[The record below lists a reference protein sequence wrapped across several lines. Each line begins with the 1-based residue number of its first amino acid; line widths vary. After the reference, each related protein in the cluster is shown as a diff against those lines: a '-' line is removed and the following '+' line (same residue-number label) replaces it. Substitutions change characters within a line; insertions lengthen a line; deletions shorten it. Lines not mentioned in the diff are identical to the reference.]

1 MREVSPLEH
10 RVPTRRMPPLTIVSS
25 DRPTTLI
32 EQLALDLGR
41 APLGPFS
48 DETIIVQSRGTER
61 WIRHDLARRH
71 GCAASLRFPFAA
83 SFFRALATSLS
94 TEDEQ
99 PNESDRVSSA
109 LTRREDDAFARDTL
123 TWRILD
129 LLENGLAREQ
139 GFEPLRAFVGDP
151 ADHDTRKLLGL
162 ARTVA
167 GRFSEYQLYRP
178 DLLLAWESGD
188 DETDAHDGPA
198 RWQARLWRR
207 LCASHAP
214 DDHIARLYIEAIDL
228 LNAATAPP
236 PNLPSRLSVFG
247 VNTLPPVFVRLLHAV
262 ARHLPVRVYLQSPP
276 RDTWSVLPTVDD
288 ECTPTSAD
296 NPLFATFGGVVRQ
309 FMVLL
314 EQHAPA
320 GTPVVWDEH
329 HGADAGAASSVLA
342 HLQSDIRSG
351 IHRGP
356 DVGLATPISLDGTTR
371 DDSLAIH
378 RCHSPM
384 REMEVLRDQL
394 LAAFAGD
401 PTLRPHDVL
410 LLVTDIAT
418 YAPFVEAVFGV
429 GEPSLPFIPHR
440 IADRPIVQES
450 RIADAAL
457 RLLRLVGARW
467 TAAEVIEMLD
477 LPAVQRAAGI
487 PDGATGQI
495 VRWIEETHI
504 RWGRDGA
511 MRREIF
517 GLPAVEANSWRA
529 GIDRL
534 LMGYATG
541 RTEDLVADVLPYSGD
556 TVGDPATLGAFAQFT
571 ERLFDTLT
579 DWRTPRLLAEW
590 SVALRSAF
598 TTLLATEDDDEE
610 RELETVLAAVDA
622 LATMET
628 DGHCA
633 RALELPVVRD
643 WLEQVLDDDAIT
655 SGFLSGGMTVCA
667 LQPMRLVPHR
677 IVAIAGL
684 DDATFPRG
692 HHRPAFD
699 MMATSTRDGDRNRR
713 ADDRQLFLDTLL
725 ATEQRLILSYVAA
738 SAKTNAERAA
748 SVVVAELLDV
758 VDRSFVSPSLDAK
771 GRPLPARARI
781 EVKHRLQPFSPAYF
795 TGDDGGDVALPRLF
809 SYSRV
814 NASALA
820 SVAAGERERD
830 APFITGPLVALDAA
844 PPARELRLED
854 LVACWTNPSRF
865 FCDRALGIRL
875 PGEQDALDECEPMTV
890 NQLDRY
896 KVHDVMLRRHLAGKR
911 VPARERAEAM
921 ALGNLPSGAL
931 AGVWFDTLDAEL
943 ATMLASLGTLAFE
956 EPHAISVLGAT
967 WTLSGRIEG
976 ITGDGRLQVRAAK
989 CNPKDRIR
997 AWITHL
1003 ALTAAHGPVTTR
1015 LIGKDGAWAFG
1026 EVAEPLSVLEALV
1039 EGYRAALQEPL
1050 PFFTQA
1056 SYCFADCTYAYE
1068 QAATGG
1074 KATRRTKSPMDA
1086 ARDGYDGSE
1095 FGDWKTGDR
1104 ADAYV
1109 ALCWRD
1115 REPLV
1120 QLAEQFAQR
1129 SMAFWRPALAAMTK
1143 GGDE

>member
-1 MREVSPLEH
+1 
-10 RVPTRRMPPLTIVSS
+10 MPHLTIVSS

-32 EQLALDLGR
+32 AQLALDLGR
-41 APLGPFS
+41 VSLGPFS
-48 DETIIVQSRGTER
+48 DETIVVQSRGTER

-71 GCAASLRFPFAA
+71 GCAANLRFPFAA

-99 PNESDRVSSA
+99 PNESDRISSA
-109 LTRREDDAFARDTL
+109 STRREDDAFARDTL

-129 LLENGLAREQ
+129 LLENGLAAEQ
-139 GFEPLRAFVGDP
+139 GFEPLRAFVGTL

-178 DLLLAWESGD
+178 DVLLAWESGD
-188 DETDAHDGPA
+188 DATDAYGGPA
-198 RWQARLWRR
+198 AWQALLWRR
-207 LCASHAP
+207 LCATHAP
-214 DDHIARLYIEAIDL
+214 DDHIARLYLEAIER
-228 LNAATAPP
+228 LNAATSPP
-236 PNLPSRLSVFG
+236 PNLPTRLSVFG

-276 RDTWSVLPTVDD
+276 RRTWRILPSANDA
-288 ECTPTSAD
+288 CTPTLAD
-296 NPLFATFGGVVRQ
+296 NPLFATFGSVVRQ
-309 FMVLL
+309 FVVLL

-320 GTPVVWDEH
+320 GMPVVWDEH
-329 HGADAGAASSVLA
+329 HHSDVGTASSILSHV
-342 HLQSDIRSG
+342 QSDIRSG

-356 DVGLATPISLDGTTR
+356 DDGLESPIILDNTTR

-394 LAAFAGD
+394 LAAFAAD

-410 LLVTDIAT
+410 LVVTDIAT

-467 TAAEVIEMLD
+467 TAAEVIEILD

-495 VRWIEETHI
+495 IRWIEETHI

-517 GLPAVEANSWRA
+517 GLPAVEVNSWRA

-541 RTEDLVADVLPYSGD
+541 RTDELVADVLPYAGD

-571 ERLFDTLT
+571 DRLFDTLT
-579 DWRTPRLLAEW
+579 DWRNPRPLAEW

-598 TTLLATEDDDEE
+598 TELLATEDEDEE
-610 RELETVLAAVDA
+610 RELESVLAAVDA

-628 DGHCA
+628 EGHCM

-643 WLEQVLDDDAIT
+643 WLEQALDDDAIT

-667 LQPMRLVPHR
+667 LKPMRLVPHR
-677 IVAIAGL
+677 IVALAGL

-699 MMATSTRDGDRNRR
+699 MMATMTRDGDRDRR

-738 SAKTNAERAA
+738 SAKTNAERAS

-758 VDRSFVSPSLDAK
+758 VDRSFVTRSHDAK
-771 GRPLPARARI
+771 GRSLPARALI

-795 TGDDGGDVALPRLF
+795 TGEDGGDGALPRLF

-814 NASALA
+814 NASALG
-820 SVAAGERERD
+820 SVAVGERERD
-830 APFITGPLVALDAA
+830 APFITGPLAALDSGT
-844 PPARELRLED
+844 PAREIRFED
-854 LVACWTNPSRF
+854 LIACWTNPSRF

-875 PGEQDALDECEPMTV
+875 PGEQNALDECEPMTV
-890 NQLDRY
+890 NRLDGY
-896 KVHDVMLRRHLAGKR
+896 KVHDVMLRRHLAGNR
-911 VPARERAEAM
+911 VPARERAEAL

-931 AGVWFDTLDAEL
+931 AGAWFDQLDDEL
-943 ATMLASLGTLAFE
+943 AAMLLLLGTPAFE
-956 EPHAISVLGAT
+956 EPHAISVTGAT
-967 WTLSGRIEG
+967 WTLGGRIEG
-976 ITGDGRLQVRAAK
+976 ITGDGRLQVRPAK

-1003 ALTAAHGPVTTR
+1003 VLTAAHGPVTTR
-1015 LIGKDGAWAFG
+1015 LIGKDGGWTFA
-1026 EVAEPLSVLEALV
+1026 EVAEPLRILDTLV
-1039 EGYRAALQEPL
+1039 EGYRAALQEPI

-1056 SYCFADCTYAYE
+1056 SYCFADCAYAYD
-1068 QAATGG
+1068 QAAAGG
-1074 KATRRTKSPMDA
+1074 KATRRTKSPMDS
-1086 ARDGYDGSE
+1086 ARDAYDGSE
-1095 FGDWKTGDR
+1095 FGEWKTGDR

-1109 ALCWRD
+1109 ALCWRG

-1120 QLAEQFAQR
+1120 QMADQFAKW
-1129 SMAFWRPALAAMTK
+1129 SMAFWRPALAAMK
-1143 GGDE
+1143 KEGDA